1 MAKNR
6 PTLKIFA
13 KWTFCLF
20 NTDTLIRENLSHFP
34 FNIYRKS
41 EFLRREW
48 MKPTLELYGLSNKET
63 LQLLIE
69 IWRFYGL
76 HSISDGLIKQP
87 RLWLSSATKNS
98 FSCRL
103 SVHFF
108 NLNMLLYRYSM
119 PSEMKYGQTLWGACS
134 RQLGQNCSER
144 KRSFTQIH
152 VARSVEARAR
162 SVWTILL
169 AISETGHSQLD

>member
-1 MAKNR
+1 MAKKR

-20 NTDTLIRENLSHFP
+20 HTDTLIRENLSHFP

-87 RLWLSSATKNS
+87 RLWLSSATKK
-98 FSCRL
+98 
-103 SVHFF
+103 FF
-108 NLNMLLYRYSM
+108 FLQIICTFFYLNMGLYRYSM

-134 RQLGQNCSER
+134 RQLGQNCSEK

-152 VARSVEARAR
+152 LARSLEAPAH
-162 SVWTILL
+162 SVWTLL
-169 AISETGHSQLD
+169 